1 MKVYVLERKHDAV
14 FGVQS
19 VLLGVF
25 DTLDGAIE
33 AASRTHGYADADV
46 QDEWLEYNENML
58 NFGRGAWG
66 WYISELELNALAEG
80 E

>member
-1 MKVYVLERKHDAV
+1 MKVYVLEHMHDA
-14 FGVQS
+14 FDR

-33 AASRTHGYADADV
+33 AASRTHGYADV
-46 QDEWLEYNENML
+46 QDEWLKYNENML
-58 NFGRGAWG
+58 NFGGAWG

>member
-1 MKVYVLERKHDAV
+1 M
-14 FGVQS
+14 
-19 VLLGVF
+19 
-25 DTLDGAIE
+25 
-33 AASRTHGYADADV
+33 AASRTHGYADV

-58 NFGRGAWG
+58 NFGGAWG

>member
-1 MKVYVLERKHDAV
+1 MKVYVLEHMHDAV
-14 FGVQS
+14 S

-33 AASRTHGYADADV
+33 AASRTHGYADV
-46 QDEWLEYNENML
+46 QDEWLEYGDPAAGNENVL
-58 NFGRGAWG
+58 NFGGAWG